1 MEVSTSSYRDCGHS
15 RILTAML
22 SVRNLE
28 VSYGGAVRALRGVS
42 VEVRERGVVAVL
54 GSNGAGKST
63 LLRAVSGVLPGVGGA
78 IDGGTIE
85 YAGTPLHGLTPAA
98 IVGAGVVQVPE
109 GRRIFTRLTVE
120 ENLRIGG
127 FSRRDRVAKGRTRTR
142 VFELFPILYDRRRQ
156 RAGLLSGGQQQ
167 MLAIGRALMAA
178 PQLLLLDE
186 PSLGLAPQVVGQI
199 GEVVREINRQ
209 GTAVLLIEQNAAMAL
224 QVATHAFVL
233 TVGQVSLAGTAA
245 ALAAD
250 ERVRALYLSGDG
262 DGDLSATERAPRS
275 RLGRWVA

>member
-1 MEVSTSSYRDCGHS
+1 M
-15 RILTAML
+15 
-22 SVRNLE
+22 
-28 VSYGGAVRALRGVS
+28 
-42 VEVRERGVVAVL
+42 
-54 GSNGAGKST
+54 
-63 LLRAVSGVLPGVGGA
+63 
-78 IDGGTIE
+78 
-85 YAGTPLHGLTPAA
+85 
-98 IVGAGVVQVPE
+98 VQVPE
-109 GRRIFTRLTVE
+109 GRQIFTRLTVE

-127 FSRRDRVAKGRTRTR
+127 FSRRDRVAKASTRAR
-142 VFELFPILYDRRRQ
+142 VFELFPILHDRRRQ

-178 PQLLLLDE
+178 PRLLLFDE

-224 QVATHAFVL
+224 QVATHAVVL

-245 ALAAD
+245 ELAAD
-250 ERVRALYLSGDG
+250 ERVRTLYLSGTG
-262 DGDLSATERAPRS
+262 DADHGARAEIRAARS